1 MILGRLGLGLLLLA
15 TLITFISGCSG
26 NEPKNAEIIYYAE
39 GENWN
44 AQYKTNSSQ
53 SAKEKVELNF
63 FYKGSISELLATKE
77 IVFSYGTR
85 NGNISETLHY
95 DKIDNAHFSI
105 EFDSDLIH
113 DIVGNQDEKI
123 MSIIKWN
130 NKSETIHLTQF
141 EKK

>member
-1 MILGRLGLGLLLLA
+1 MNRKRLGLGLLLLA
-15 TLITFISGCSG
+15 AFITFISGCSG
-26 NEPKNAEIIYYAE
+26 NEQNNAEIIFYAE

-44 AQYKTNSSQ
+44 AQYKTNSAQ

-63 FYKGSISELLATKE
+63 FYKGSLSELLATKE

-85 NGNISETLHY
+85 NGNLAETLRY

-105 EFDSDLIH
+105 EFDGDLIR
-113 DIVGNQDEKI
+113 DIVDNHDGKM

-130 NKSETIHLTQF
+130 NRSGTLQLTQF